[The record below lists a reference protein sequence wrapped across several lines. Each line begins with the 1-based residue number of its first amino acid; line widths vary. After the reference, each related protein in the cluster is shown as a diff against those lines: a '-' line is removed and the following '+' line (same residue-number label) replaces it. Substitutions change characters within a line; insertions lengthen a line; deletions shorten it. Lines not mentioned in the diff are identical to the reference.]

1 MSRNGKFR
9 IAVRNF
15 GPFESAIRKQ
25 WDCFEAEAQTGLT
38 LEAESFDLHA
48 LQDTLFTQHG
58 LARGDWD
65 VAFLNTDWVA
75 AVHESQPVVNLAEH
89 LEDAPPEQYPRD
101 WSPSLLRLQNVEGFV
116 VGLPYHD
123 GPECLLYRKDL
134 FENPEEQQA
143 YRKQFGVPLRVPE
156 TWPEFRQVARFFQ
169 RPGQGLYGT
178 VFAAFPDGHN
188 TVYDFLLQL
197 WTRGGEL
204 FDKAGR
210 IRFETPEAM
219 DALQFYRSMLDGSAA
234 HPDCLTMDSVKS
246 GLAFAAG
253 EIAMMVN
260 WFGFG
265 VMCETFAGSQVKGA
279 VDIAPVPRGEGG
291 SPISLNVYWFL
302 SIAAGSPHR
311 DIAYRFLRHCLS
323 AKMDKLL
330 TLDGATGCR
339 KSTWNDPDVNGII
352 PFYNR
357 LESLHANARELPRL
371 VRWPK
376 IAAVID
382 ELVSALTQTDIPV
395 PQLVREADKKAS
407 GIV

>member
-1 MSRNGKFR
+1 MSRNRTFR

-15 GPFESAIRKQ
+15 DPFESAIRKQ
-25 WDCFEAEAQTGLT
+25 WEHFEAEAKTGLT

-48 LQDTLFTQHG
+48 LQDTLFTQQG
-58 LARGDWD
+58 LTHGDWD
-65 VAFLNTDWVA
+65 VAFLNTDWA
-75 AVHESQPVVNLAEH
+75 ASVHEARSVVDLAPY
-89 LEDAPPEQYPRD
+89 LESAPPDDYPRD
-101 WSPSLLRLQNVEGFV
+101 WSPSLLRLQNVDGFV
-116 VGLPYHD
+116 LGLPYHD

-143 YRKQFGVPLRVPE
+143 YSRQFGVPLRVPE
-156 TWPEFRQVARFFQ
+156 TWKEFRQVARFFQ
-169 RPGQGLYGT
+169 RPDQRLYGT
-178 VFAAFPDGHN
+178 LFAAFPDGHN

-204 FDKAGR
+204 FDKSGQ
-210 IRFETPEAM
+210 IRFETPEALE
-219 DALQFYRSMLDGSAA
+219 ALQFYRGMLDGSAA

-246 GLAFAAG
+246 GLTFAAG
-253 EIAMMVN
+253 DIAMMVN

-265 VMCETFAGSQVKGA
+265 VMCETFAESRVKGM
-279 VDIAPVPRGEGG
+279 VDIAPVPRGDAG
-291 SPISLNVYWFL
+291 SSVSLNVYWFL

-339 KSTWNDPDVNGII
+339 KSTWNDAEVNGII

-371 VRWPK
+371 ASWPK

-382 ELVSALTQTDIPV
+382 GLVSALTQTNTPV
-395 PQLVREADKKAS
+395 PQLVREADEKAS

>member
-1 MSRNGKFR
+1 MSRNSTFR

-25 WDCFEAEAQTGLT
+25 WDCFESEAKSGLT

-48 LQDTLFTQHG
+48 LQDTLFTQEG

-75 AVHESQPVVNLAEH
+75 AIHEARSVVDLAPY
-89 LEDAPPEQYPRD
+89 LESEPPEDYPSD
-101 WSPSLLRLQNVEGFV
+101 WSPSLLRLQNVDGFV
-116 VGLPYHD
+116 LGLPYHD

-134 FENPEEQQA
+134 FENLEEQQA
-143 YRKQFGVPLRVPE
+143 YREQFGVPLRVPE
-156 TWPEFRQVARFFQ
+156 TWNEFRQVARFFQ
-169 RPGQGLYGT
+169 RPNQRLYGA

-204 FDKAGR
+204 FDRAGR
-210 IRFETPEAM
+210 IRFETPEAIE
-219 DALQFYRSMLDGSAA
+219 ALQFYRGMLDGSAA
-234 HPDCLTMDSVKS
+234 HPDSITMDSVKS

-253 EIAMMVN
+253 EIAMMAN

-265 VMCETFAGSQVKGA
+265 VMCETWDASRVKGA
-279 VDIAPVPRGEGG
+279 VDIAPVPCGDAG
-291 SPISLNVYWFL
+291 SSVSLNVYWFL
-302 SIAAGSPHR
+302 SIAAASPHR
-311 DIAYRFLRHCLS
+311 NLAYRFLRHCLS

-339 KSTWNDPDVNGII
+339 KSTWNDAEVNGII

-371 VRWPK
+371 ATWPK

-382 ELVSALTQTDIPV
+382 DLVSALTQTNTPV
-395 PQLVREADKKAS
+395 LQLVREADKKAS

>member
-1 MSRNGKFR
+1 MNRNRTFR

-15 GPFESAIRKQ
+15 GPFESAIREQ
-25 WDCFEAEAQTGLT
+25 WNCFESEAQSGLT

-48 LQDTLFTQHG
+48 LQDTLFTQEG

-75 AVHESQPVVNLAEH
+75 SVHESRSVVNLAPY
-89 LEDAPPEQYPRD
+89 LESAPPEGYPGD
-101 WSPSLLRLQNVEGFV
+101 WSPSLLRLQNVDGFV
-116 VGLPYHD
+116 LGLPYHD

-134 FENPEEQQA
+134 FENPDERRA
-143 YRKQFGVPLRVPE
+143 YSKQFGVPLRVPE
-156 TWPEFRQVARFFQ
+156 TWKEFRQVAQFFQ
-169 RPGQGLYGT
+169 RPDQRLYGT

-197 WTRGGEL
+197 WTRGGKL
-204 FDKAGR
+204 FDKAGK
-210 IRFETPEAM
+210 IHFETPEAIE
-219 DALQFYRSMLDGSAA
+219 ALQFYRSMLDGSAA
-234 HPDCLTMDSVKS
+234 HRDCLTMDSVKS
-246 GLAFAAG
+246 GLAFASG

-265 VMCETFAGSQVKGA
+265 VMCETFAGSRVKGV
-279 VDIAPVPRGEGG
+279 VDIAPVPHGEAG
-291 SPISLNVYWFL
+291 SSVSLNVYWFL

-330 TLDGATGCR
+330 TLEGATGCR
-339 KSTWNDPDVNGII
+339 KSTWNDPEVNGII

-371 VRWPK
+371 ASWPK

-382 ELVSALTQTDIPV
+382 GLVSALTQTDTPV
-395 PQLVREADKKAS
+395 PQLLREADKKAS